1 MIANLSGSSLAGTC
15 LLLRMSYLAS
25 IEDLLSP
32 VCLEVLVVRSEMNG
46 FSYIQDV
53 LFALEVCLLLPK
65 AALLSP

>member
-46 FSYIQDV
+46 FVEDV
-53 LFALEVCLLLPK
+53 LFTLEVCLLLPK

>member
-1 MIANLSGSSLAGTC
+1 M
-15 LLLRMSYLAS
+15 LRMSYLAS